1 MAEEN
6 KILPTKLNPDES
18 EMEMQTEAQIAL
30 KAQQDQELRSIEM
43 EIRELENKMKQRQIP
58 FTSLLERNQ
67 FDELDIRD
75 DPNVS
80 HDQKV
85 FDLEERLRSTKLTYE
100 EGRRMKTIENN
111 ASMNQDSSNAPL
123 RDKYLYGQPE
133 SDKPN
138 NSSNKFGE
146 LGVLANHAPESVL
159 DEQTQISLVNKIL
172 GNNPQIVRTEL
183 CNSQGKIKPELQQEF
198 DREITTVNAFIERAI
213 HCTTNPKSKA
223 LLLNTLVSPNGQ
235 EHILNIINSKANS
248 WTEEFRSLEEVP
260 TQVIYEHLKEYI
272 NARANKINTS
282 ETDTERVQKLA
293 STTVNLIS
301 NLTINSEDPNCL
313 LETETQLNAIYAQFF
328 RDQTFYNRAFPHDFN
343 PEWAAKTIDL
353 LKRARHGS
361 ILNSFYSEKSNMDNN
376 DPNLTMGSEA
386 SMTFLQERYTV
397 TRFLSQLRE
406 WFKDRVSAMLRVQC
420 FNQSV
425 PSQRGSGEMSNP
437 SKGNKDKRKAKDLN
451 RKDSNPSGKPVGS

>member
-100 EGRRMKTIENN
+100 EGRKMKIIETN
-111 ASMNQDSSNAPL
+111 ASMNQDSSNTPL
-123 RDKYLYGQPE
+123 RDKYLYGQSE
-133 SDKPN
+133 SGKPN
-138 NSSNKFGE
+138 NSSNTFGE
-146 LGVLANHAPESVL
+146 LGVLANHASGSVL

-172 GNNPQIVRTEL
+172 GNNPQIVSTEL

-248 WTEEFRSLEEVP
+248 WTEEFRSLEEVCCNY
-260 TQVIYEHLKEYI
+260 TLQYI
-272 NARANKINTS
+272 TKQYS
-282 ETDTERVQKLA
+282 
-293 STTVNLIS
+293 
-301 NLTINSEDPNCL
+301 
-313 LETETQLNAIYAQFF
+313 LE
-328 RDQTFYNRAFPHDFN
+328 
-343 PEWAAKTIDL
+343 
-353 LKRARHGS
+353 
-361 ILNSFYSEKSNMDNN
+361 
-376 DPNLTMGSEA
+376 
-386 SMTFLQERYTV
+386 
-397 TRFLSQLRE
+397 
-406 WFKDRVSAMLRVQC
+406 
-420 FNQSV
+420 
-425 PSQRGSGEMSNP
+425 
-437 SKGNKDKRKAKDLN
+437 
-451 RKDSNPSGKPVGS
+451 